1 MSQNDLIIVYLIHVL
16 IEEKASIVDDLLTII
31 DQDLQ
36 TFVTGQSRALQ
47 SSTFVVDPRDR

>member
-1 MSQNDLIIVYLIHVL
+1 MSRNDLIIVYLIHVL